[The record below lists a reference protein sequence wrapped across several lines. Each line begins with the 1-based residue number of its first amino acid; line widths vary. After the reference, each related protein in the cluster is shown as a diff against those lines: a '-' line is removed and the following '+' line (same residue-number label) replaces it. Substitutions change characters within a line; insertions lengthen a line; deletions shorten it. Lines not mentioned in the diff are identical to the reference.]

1 MLPPFSPSLKEK
13 DAIKWM
19 ESLSGVIGEGEEIR
33 ALARI
38 STFRPLTDGLA
49 VTNRRLILFLST
61 SLDSKGPLVEI
72 SALEIGACE
81 IKMRAAGRTLVIYA
95 DGREPRNVATVKAS
109 DADFVVAR
117 VNSIADARTIERP
130 TVDVYDPFTTPWVEP
145 TAAQGFGPPG
155 PTSQP
160 PFTSE
165 LSENVETT
173 ECSVKTPSA
182 DVIVEGQAP
191 SRKRLVPLWKT
202 IPAWA
207 FIAFFSLGV
216 VAGAFAESDN
226 LSLVALYLPLLLIP
240 LLALSRARRNSIRR
254 RAKSLGTAPEFGF
267 AEKNWLPVG
276 IALGAVLFIVFGV
289 TS

>member
-1 MLPPFSPSLKEK
+1 MKEK
-13 DAIKWM
+13 DAVEWM
-19 ESLSGVIGEGEEIR
+19 ASLGRIVLEGEQIR
-33 ALARI
+33 AFARV
-38 STFRPLTDGLA
+38 SSLRPLADGMA
-49 VTNRRLILFLST
+49 VTNRRLLLFSSS

-72 SALEIGACE
+72 SALEIGGCE
-81 IKMRAAGRTLVIYA
+81 IKMRAAGRTLVVYA
-95 DGREPRNVATVKAS
+95 DGREPRTVATVKAS

-160 PFTSE
+160 PLTSE

-182 DVIVEGQAP
+182 DVILEGQAP

-216 VAGAFAESDN
+216 VAGAFADSDN
-226 LSLVALYLPLLLIP
+226 ISLVALYLSLLLIP

-254 RAKSLGTAPEFGF
+254 RAKSAGTTPRFGF
-267 AEKNWLPVG
+267 AERNWLPVG
-276 IALGAVLFIVFGV
+276 IVLGAALFVVFGV